1 MGLAFPPTNTH
12 RFAQRRIADGHAS
25 VTSRRE
31 LYQRKLEVVVR
42 EHGGEKR
49 KAANFSL
56 FQRKSSGL
64 GGPRHLRR
72 PSPDGLPDTT
82 GRARRKAWT
91 MTDTEFLTKAD
102 VAKQLGITPGAI
114 EKAEREGR
122 IAATTR
128 TRGGVR
134 LYTAEN
140 VAAFE
145 SLRAAGRRQRKPA
158 KG

>member
-1 MGLAFPPTNTH
+1 
-12 RFAQRRIADGHAS
+12 
-25 VTSRRE
+25 
-31 LYQRKLEVVVR
+31 
-42 EHGGEKR
+42 
-49 KAANFSL
+49 
-56 FQRKSSGL
+56 
-64 GGPRHLRR
+64 
-72 PSPDGLPDTT
+72 
-82 GRARRKAWT
+82 